1 MSHTDDNE
9 PWDLEIEPSSGFFDL
24 NWREIWQYRDLIA
37 LFVRRDIVATYKQT
51 ILGPIWF
58 FVQPILTTLTY
69 VVIFGNVAGISTG
82 GIPKILFYL
91 AGITLWNYFQEC
103 LMKTSDTFILNQNLF
118 GKVYFPR
125 LVAPISIVISNL
137 FKFFIQLSLFIAA
150 WIYFLA
156 RPESNVHPNSTLL
169 LFPFYLLLMSGL
181 GFSFGVLISSLTT
194 KYRDLRF
201 LIQFGVQLLMYGT
214 PIVYPLA
221 IVPEKY
227 RLLLLANP
235 ITSVVEAFKYSF
247 LGEGYFF
254 WIGLGYS
261 FVFMVVCLLLSILV
275 FNRVE
280 KTFMDTV

>member
-1 MSHTDDNE
+1 MSQTTHTE
-9 PWDLEIEPSSGFFDL
+9 RWDLEIEPDSGLFSID
-24 NWREIWQYRDLIA
+24 WRELWQYRDLIA

-58 FVQPILTTLTY
+58 FIQPILTTLTY
-69 VVIFGNVAGISTG
+69 VIIFGNVAGISTG
-82 GIPKILFYL
+82 GVPKILFYL
-91 AGITLWNYFQEC
+91 AGITLWNYFQDC

-125 LVAPISIVISNL
+125 LAVPISIVISNL
-137 FKFFIQLSLFIAA
+137 FKFLIQLSLFLAV
-150 WIYFLA
+150 WIFFLVKA
-156 RPESNVHPNSTLL
+156 ENPLQPNGTLL
-169 LFPFYLLLMSGL
+169 LFPLYLLLMSGL

-214 PIVYPLA
+214 PIVYPLE
-221 IVPEKY
+221 IVPDKY

-235 ITSVVEAFKYSF
+235 ITSVAEAFRYSF
-247 LGEGYFF
+247 LGQGYFS
-254 WIGLGYS
+254 WWALGYS
-261 FVFMVVCLLLSILV
+261 LSFMVVCLLLSVVV

>member
-1 MSHTDDNE
+1 MTDTE
-9 PWDLEIEPSSGFFDL
+9 RWDLEIEPATGFFDL

-51 ILGPIWF
+51 VLGPVWF
-58 FVQPILTTLTY
+58 FIQPILTTLTY
-69 VVIFGNVAGISTG
+69 VIIFGNVAGISTG

-91 AGITLWNYFQEC
+91 AGVTLWNYFQEC

-125 LVAPISIVISNL
+125 LASPISIVISNL
-137 FKFFIQLSLFIAA
+137 FKFFIQLSLFVMA
-150 WIYFLA
+150 WTYFLIQ
-156 RPESNVHPNSTLL
+156 PESVVQPNPTLF
-169 LFPFYLLLMSGL
+169 LFPLYVVLMSGL

-214 PIVYPLA
+214 PIVYPLS
-221 IVPEKY
+221 IVPDKY

-235 ITSVVEAFKYSF
+235 ITSIVEAFKYSF
-247 LGEGYFF
+247 LGEGYFS
-254 WIGLGYS
+254 WLWLGYS
-261 FVFMVVCLLLSILV
+261 FGFMVVCLLLSILV